1 MATTTITTK
10 TIFEDTDATFMSRI
24 IGDDGDYIEK
34 SDFDGSGTITYA
46 IYKDGTTAV
55 VDSGPLTSA
64 DVVFDTLQTSDARW
78 TVDTTGYNFK
88 TGFAASIFSGG
99 DSTYR
104 LEVKFITDTA
114 EQFFVVFKIV
124 TVEIRTS

>member
-24 IGDDGDYIEK
+24 IGDDGDYIK
-34 SDFDGSGTITYA
+34 QDDFNGSGTITYTVF
-46 IYKDGTTAV
+46 KDGTTDSIVNDSLDETAV
-55 VDSGPLTSA
+55 I
-64 DVVFDTLQTSDARW
+64 FNTLQTSDDRW

-88 TGFAASIFSGG
+88 TSLAAAVFSGG
-99 DSTYR
+99 DGTYR
-104 LEVKFITDTA
+104 LEVKFVTDDSD
-114 EQFFVVFKIV
+114 QFFVVFKVV

>member
-10 TIFEDTDATFMSRI
+10 TIFEDTGATFMSRI
-24 IGDDGDYIEK
+24 IGDDGDYIQQN
-34 SDFDGSGTITYA
+34 DFDTGTITYE
-46 IYKDGTTAV
+46 IYKDGTTAAVNTGSLTNTV
-55 VDSGPLTSA
+55 VIYDE
-64 DVVFDTLQTSDARW
+64 LQTSDARW

-88 TGFAASIFSGG
+88 TNFAASIFSGG

-104 LEVKFITDTA
+104 LEVKFVTDAA
-114 EQFFVVFKIV
+114 EQFFVVFKVV